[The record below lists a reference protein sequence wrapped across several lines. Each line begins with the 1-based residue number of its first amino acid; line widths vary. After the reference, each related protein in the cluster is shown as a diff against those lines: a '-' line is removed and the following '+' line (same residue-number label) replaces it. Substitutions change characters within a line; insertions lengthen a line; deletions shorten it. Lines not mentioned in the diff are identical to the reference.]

1 MNFNEMDQ
9 AVKQAENTIKTAEM
23 FSHKMATFL
32 IGRLRNVHPST
43 LKRLKSELSK
53 FNVQT
58 GEWK

>member
-9 AVKQAENTIKTAEM
+9 AIKQAESTIKVAEM
-23 FSHKMATFL
+23 FTHKMATFL

-43 LKRLKSELSK
+43 LKRLKSELTK
-53 FNVQT
+53 FNSNT

>member
-9 AVKQAENTIKTAEM
+9 AIKQAESTIKVAEM
-23 FSHKMATFL
+23 FTHKMATFL

-43 LKRLKSELSK
+43 FKSLKSELTK
-53 FNVQT
+53 FNSNT